1 MGVHTKVSTQQKG
14 GNKMSVG
21 QKLRSL
27 RGDKTQ
33 QFVADQIGVSL
44 SAYIKYERD
53 ERGVRDEVKK
63 RIANLYGLSIESIFF
78 S

>member
-1 MGVHTKVSTQQKG
+1 
-14 GNKMSVG
+14 MSVG

>member
-1 MGVHTKVSTQQKG
+1 
-14 GNKMSVG
+14 MSVG

-53 ERGVRDEVKK
+53 ERGVRDEIKK

>member
-1 MGVHTKVSTQQKG
+1 
-14 GNKMSVG
+14 MSVG

-33 QFVADQIGVSL
+33 QFVADQIDVSL

>member
-1 MGVHTKVSTQQKG
+1 
-14 GNKMSVG
+14 MSVG

-63 RIANLYGLSIESIFF
+63 RIANFYGLSIESIFF